1 MTGETQLFNYLRNII
16 FKEDAGNIEIG
27 ELPESLR
34 ELGQGLQMLSVWMK
48 EVKQLS
54 SALSEG
60 KLDTALPSVDNP
72 LADPLK
78 ALHATMKHITW
89 QAQQI
94 SKGDYSQRVD
104 FLGAFSEAFNSMT
117 QQLADR
123 EADLEKSRDDALQA
137 TELLQKVTDRFGN
150 YVVVIGQKK
159 GEDLYENA
167 AFRTMK
173 KERPLFAEALRIRMQ
188 DQMRNPDGADE
199 IWEFYLESSVEF
211 SKEMQIRAD
220 GWYFQVE
227 TQFVS
232 WAGKDAAVHIIEDIS
247 EERMKRKVIENL
259 AYFDALTGL
268 YNRSY
273 IMRELEAWL
282 EGNFSFC
289 LAFIDLDN
297 LKFANDE
304 VGHAEGDQYIR
315 QAASLISEER
325 EERRLARIGG
335 DEFLLMAKDCTER
348 ELAEELEA
356 KRNSFLLQSKDEG
369 LIYRKSFSYG
379 IVNVDALGERY
390 RSALLR
396 EADRRMYQY
405 KLAHKPKISKRL

>member
-1 MTGETQLFNYLRNII
+1 MTGETRLFNYLRNII
-16 FKEDAGNIEIG
+16 YKEDAGTIELE

-34 ELGQGLQMLSVWMK
+34 ELGQGLQLLSVWMK

-60 KLDTALPSVDNP
+60 KLEVPLPSADNP
-72 LADPLK
+72 LAAPLK
-78 ALHATMKHITW
+78 ALHATMQHITW
-89 QAQQI
+89 QTQQI

-104 FLGAFSEAFNSMT
+104 YLGAFSEAFNSMT
-117 QQLADR
+117 RELADR
-123 EADLEKSRDDALQA
+123 ETGLEESRDDALRA
-137 TELLQKVTDRFGN
+137 TALLQKVTDRFGN
-150 YVVVIGQKK
+150 YVVVIEQEHGI
-159 GEDLYENA
+159 DLYQNA
-167 AFRTMK
+167 AFRMME
-173 KERPLFAEALRIRMQ
+173 KETPRFVKALRIRLQ
-188 DQMRNPDGADE
+188 EQMKKLDGVDE
-199 IWEFYLESSVEF
+199 IWELYLQPSAEF
-211 SKEMQIRAD
+211 SKELPVRTD
-220 GWYFQVE
+220 GWCFQVE

-232 WAGKDAAVHIIEDIS
+232 WAGQDAAVHIIEDIS
-247 EERMKRKVIENL
+247 EERMHRRAIENL

-282 EGNFSFC
+282 EDDFSFC

-315 QAASLISEER
+315 QAASLLSEGGED
-325 EERRLARIGG
+325 RRLGRIGG
-335 DEFLLMAKDCTER
+335 DEFLLMAKDCT
-348 ELAEELEA
+348 APELEA
-356 KRNSFLLQSKDEG
+356 ELESKRKSFLQQSKEEG

-379 IVNVDALGERY
+379 IVDADSLGERY

-405 KLAHKPKISKRL
+405 KLAHKPKISKEP